1 MENAPFEDVFL
12 YFLLR
17 RISLPEWKHDFLMWH
32 LKIGFGSDIWFWVL
46 IEFWVFFVAQAFAKC
61 CEVVCSL
68 YIIKRLLLTKTSTFW
83 TFECTECQVF
93 FWIHPPFPQ
102 PLHWH
107 SSRWD
112 AGFGRWAH
120 AHGSR
125 QGLWRRCASEE
136 KRWDGWHLVIVGWPL
151 GDFCLFVCFGC
162 FGWPHQVF
170 FCKETEY
177 LRVVF
182 CTLDVTFG
190 HASVSFFLAIRMY
203 LHTKLHNQRIFLKTN
218 EGVEL

>member
-46 IEFWVFFVAQAFAKC
+46 IEFWVFFVTQAFAKC
-61 CEVVCSL
+61 CEVFCSL
-68 YIIKRLLLTKTSTFW
+68 YIIKRLLLTKTSTLW
-83 TFECTECQVF
+83 TFECTECQVY

-112 AGFGRWAH
+112 AGFGSWAH

-125 QGLWRRCASEE
+125 QGAWRRCAGR
-136 KRWDGWHLVIVGWPL
+136 KNQWGWM
-151 GDFCLFVCFGC
+151 
-162 FGWPHQVF
+162 
-170 FCKETEY
+170 
-177 LRVVF
+177 
-182 CTLDVTFG
+182 TFG
-190 HASVSFFLAIRMY
+190 DRWMTTWRFFWFVSDVLDD
-203 LHTKLHNQRIFLKTN
+203 HTKFFFVKKLNIWGLFFVHWMLHLAMPASLSFWQ
-218 EGVEL
+218 